1 MSETPTMAEQTKTL
15 KVTQVKSTIGFNKN
29 QFAVLQSL
37 GLRRIR
43 HTVTIADTPETRG
56 HAAQG
61 AAPRD
66 GGRGLK
72 ARARG

>member
-56 HAAQG
+56 CCSKC
-61 AAPRD
+61 D
-66 GGRGLK
+66 TS
-72 ARARG
+72 

>member
-1 MSETPTMAEQTKTL
+1 MSETPTITEQTKTL

-56 HAAQG
+56 MLLTVRHLVTVDEG
-61 AAPRD
+61 
-66 GGRGLK
+66 
-72 ARARG
+72 